1 MHFESLIGQLQ
12 SPAFRTVAEIA
23 RHAGNG
29 MTVAR
34 FQSLRFPTGACQV
47 WEFTPALPP
56 LDRPPVVVAV
66 FLRQGRPETWTPVA
80 DRDYEGA
87 LRHYAGLA
95 SANPT
100 SVAAP
105 AAVPARATPAPIPLV
120 VPGLPPGVR
129 IVAPASG
136 KPLTIGGKP
145 VAVAAA
151 GGAP

>member
-1 MHFESLIGQLQ
+1 MKESIMQRPLTP
-12 SPAFRTVAEIA
+12 SFKVVTEIA

-95 SANPT
+95 AATRPAPVTAPPAAASATPL
-100 SVAAP
+100 VLPLPRGVRIAAP
-105 AAVPARATPAPIPLV
+105 A
-120 VPGLPPGVR
+120 G
-129 IVAPASG
+129 G
-136 KPLTIGGKP
+136 KPLAIGGQP

>member
-1 MHFESLIGQLQ
+1 MQRPLTPSFKVV
-12 SPAFRTVAEIA
+12 TEIA

-95 SANPT
+95 
-100 SVAAP
+100 AATRPAPVTAPP
-105 AAVPARATPAPIPLV
+105 AAASATPLVLPL
-120 VPGLPPGVR
+120 PRGVR
-129 IVAPASG
+129 IAAPASG

>member
-1 MHFESLIGQLQ
+1 MQIPLTP
-12 SPAFRTVAEIA
+12 SPAFRTVTEIA
-23 RHAGNG
+23 RHAGSG

-80 DRDYEGA
+80 DRDYEAA

-95 SANPT
+95 AARPAP
-100 SVAAP
+100 VAATP
-105 AAVPARATPAPIPLV
+105 PPVAPPAPIPLV

-129 IVAPASG
+129 IAAPAGG
-136 KPLTIGGKP
+136 KPLVIGGRP

-151 GGAP
+151 GGTP

>member
-1 MHFESLIGQLQ
+1 MQRPLTPSFKVV
-12 SPAFRTVAEIA
+12 TEIA
-23 RHAGNG
+23 RHAGPG

-47 WEFTPALPP
+47 WEFQPALPP

-80 DRDYEGA
+80 DRDYEAA

-95 SANPT
+95 AATRPAPVT
-100 SVAAP
+100 AP
-105 AAVPARATPAPIPLV
+105 AMAPPAPIPLV
-120 VPGLPPGVR
+120 VPGLPPGIR
-129 IVAPASG
+129 IAAPARG
-136 KPLTIGGKP
+136 QPLTIGGQP

>member
-1 MHFESLIGQLQ
+1 MPLGHFIDKLQ
-12 SPAFRTVAEIA
+12 SPAVRTVAEIA
-23 RHAGNG
+23 RYAGSG

-34 FQSLRFPTGACQV
+34 FQSLRFPTGVCQV

-66 FLRQGRPETWTPVA
+66 FLRRGRPETWTPVA
-80 DRDYEGA
+80 DPDYEGA

-95 SANPT
+95 RADPAP
-100 SVAAP
+100 VAAP
-105 AAVPARATPAPIPLV
+105 AAAPARATPVPTPLV

-129 IVAPASG
+129 IVAPAHG
-136 KPLTIGGKP
+136 KPLTLGGQP
-145 VAVAAA
+145 VTFAAT

>member
-1 MHFESLIGQLQ
+1 MQRPLTPSFKVV
-12 SPAFRTVAEIA
+12 TEIA

-95 SANPT
+95 AATRPAPVT
-100 SVAAP
+100 AP
-105 AAVPARATPAPIPLV
+105 AMAPPAPIPLV

-129 IVAPASG
+129 IAAPASG

>member
-1 MHFESLIGQLQ
+1 MKESIMQRPLTP
-12 SPAFRTVAEIA
+12 SFKVVTEIA

-95 SANPT
+95 AATRPAPVTAPPAAASATPL
-100 SVAAP
+100 VLPLPRGVRIAAP
-105 AAVPARATPAPIPLV
+105 A
-120 VPGLPPGVR
+120 G
-129 IVAPASG
+129 G
-136 KPLTIGGKP
+136 KPLTIGGQP

>member
-1 MHFESLIGQLQ
+1 MYLRSLIGKLQ

-23 RHAGNG
+23 RHAGSG

-47 WEFTPALPP
+47 WEFKPALPP

-66 FLRQGRPETWTPVA
+66 FLRRGRPETWTPVA

-95 SANPT
+95 AATRPAPVTAPPAAASATPL
-100 SVAAP
+100 VLPLPRGVRIAAP
-105 AAVPARATPAPIPLV
+105 AN
-120 VPGLPPGVR
+120 
-129 IVAPASG
+129 G
-136 KPLTIGGKP
+136 KPLTIGGQP

>member
-1 MHFESLIGQLQ
+1 MQRPLTPSFKVV
-12 SPAFRTVAEIA
+12 TEIA

-34 FQSLRFPTGACQV
+34 FLSLRFPTGACQV

-95 SANPT
+95 ATRPAPVT
-100 SVAAP
+100 AP
-105 AAVPARATPAPIPLV
+105 AMAPPAPIPLV
-120 VPGLPPGVR
+120 VPGLPQGVR
-129 IVAPASG
+129 IVAPAGG

>member
-1 MHFESLIGQLQ
+1 MKESIMQRPLTP
-12 SPAFRTVAEIA
+12 SFKVVTEIA

-95 SANPT
+95 
-100 SVAAP
+100 AATRPAPVTAPP
-105 AAVPARATPAPIPLV
+105 AAASATPLV
-120 VPGLPPGVR
+120 LPLPPGVR
-129 IVAPASG
+129 IAAPAGG
-136 KPLTIGGKP
+136 KPLTIGGQP
-145 VAVAAA
+145 VAVAVA

>member
-1 MHFESLIGQLQ
+1 MQIPLTP
-12 SPAFRTVAEIA
+12 SPAFRTVTEIA
-23 RHAGNG
+23 QYAGSG

-47 WEFTPALPP
+47 WEFKPALPP

-66 FLRQGRPETWTPVA
+66 FVRQGQPETWTPVA
-80 DRDYEGA
+80 DRDYEAA

-95 SANPT
+95 SADLAP
-100 SVAAP
+100 VAAP
-105 AAVPARATPAPIPLV
+105 AMVPPAPMPLV

-129 IVAPASG
+129 IAAPAGG
-136 KPLTIGGKP
+136 KPLTIGGQP
-145 VAVAAA
+145 VAVVAA

>member
-1 MHFESLIGQLQ
+1 MKESIMQRPLTP
-12 SPAFRTVAEIA
+12 SFKVVTEIA

-95 SANPT
+95 AATRPAPVTAPPAAASATPL
-100 SVAAP
+100 VLPLPRGVRIAAP
-105 AAVPARATPAPIPLV
+105 A
-120 VPGLPPGVR
+120 G
-129 IVAPASG
+129 G

>member
-1 MHFESLIGQLQ
+1 MQIQLTP
-12 SPAFRTVAEIA
+12 SPAFRTVTEIA
-23 RHAGNG
+23 RHAGSG

-80 DRDYEGA
+80 DRDYEAA

-95 SANPT
+95 SADLAP
-100 SVAAP
+100 VAAP
-105 AAVPARATPAPIPLV
+105 AMVPPAPMPLV

-136 KPLTIGGKP
+136 KPLTIGGQP

>member
-1 MHFESLIGQLQ
+1 MQIQLTP
-12 SPAFRTVAEIA
+12 SPAFRTVTEIA
-23 RHAGNG
+23 RHAGSG

-34 FQSLRFPTGACQV
+34 FQSIRFPTGACQV
-47 WEFTPALPP
+47 WEFKPALPP

-66 FLRQGRPETWTPVA
+66 FLRRGRPETWTPVA

-95 SANPT
+95 SADPAP
-100 SVAAP
+100 VAAP
-105 AAVPARATPAPIPLV
+105 AAAPAVVPPAPMPLV

-129 IVAPASG
+129 IVAPMHG
-136 KPLTIGGKP
+136 KPFTIGGQP
-145 VAVAAA
+145 VAVTAP

>member
-1 MHFESLIGQLQ
+1 MPLERFIGPHG
-12 SPAFRTVAEIA
+12 SPAFRIVTEIA
-23 RHAGNG
+23 RHAGSG

-80 DRDYEGA
+80 DRDYEAA
-87 LRHYAGLA
+87 LRHYGAFADACRQRARGQA
-95 SANPT
+95 
-100 SVAAP
+100 VAP
-105 AAVPARATPAPIPLV
+105 KPSTTLV

-129 IVAPASG
+129 ITLPG
-136 KPLTIGGKP
+136 GQPLTIGGQP
-145 VAVAAA
+145 VAVTAA
-151 GGAP
+151 GGTP

>member
-1 MHFESLIGQLQ
+1 MQRPLTPSFKVV
-12 SPAFRTVAEIA
+12 TEIA

-87 LRHYAGLA
+87 LRYYAGLA
-95 SANPT
+95 
-100 SVAAP
+100 AAIRPAPVTAPP
-105 AAVPARATPAPIPLV
+105 AAASATPLV
-120 VPGLPPGVR
+120 LPLPPGVR
-129 IVAPASG
+129 IAAPAGG
-136 KPLTIGGKP
+136 KPLTIGGQP